1 MKMEL
6 EKELITSSK
15 LDELCSYAELRGLQ
29 SIWQLFACAGI
40 VDATSSLH
48 VARSSQSATRDA
60 GSPAAPPTYQSLAA
74 LHTNTTP
81 ATTSHMAKLAKLRP
95 SRLRAFWLGIALDET
110 HHADTV

>member
-6 EKELITSSK
+6 EKGLIMSSK
-15 LDELCSYAELRGLQ
+15 LGEQFSYAVLRGLQ
-29 SIWQLFACAGI
+29 SIWQLFACAGT

-48 VARSSQSATRDA
+48 VARSSQFATRDA

-74 LHTNTTP
+74 LHTNTTA

-95 SRLRAFWLGIALDET
+95 SRWLAFWLGIALDET
-110 HHADTV
+110 HYADTV